1 MKLESKEDYEKFA
14 NQNGLKLT
22 PYADKIIARVK
33 ANDGF
38 CPCKSEEERKAHP
51 ENNYACPCSLLS
63 KYIQESGRCCC
74 NLFYKE

>member
-1 MKLESKEDYEKFA
+1 MKLESKSDYEAFA
-14 NQNGLKLT
+14 VHLELKLT

-51 ENNYACPCSLLS
+51 ENDYKCPCSLLS

-74 NLFYKE
+74 NLFCK